1 MHFVS
6 AKGQASCTDC
16 PTTNETGSIG
26 CCPGNSDQW
35 PLERGFSCLGRRYGV
50 FLDTVNLRQFFE
62 YVQCCKTLSGNK
74 NIHVDIQAAGFWGLW
89 LCAHFGFDVFHCWF
103 VDQSF
108 PSRIFQDEFTPWQE
122 CQCDACA
129 EHWLPGGGQTE
140 LTFSDLFVSIVQ
152 KKKEANQQFDYMTYL
167 WWSKPKMLI
176 TVYDISMMICEDDE
190 CDWQSYFDYH
200 PEVPILH
207 DLSGTGGSN
216 SYWAALEVGVP
227 GLHWYVATS
236 SIKSFRGSF
245 FSLSQLIQLYSVQ

>member
-152 KKKEANQQFDYMTYL
+152 KKKR
-167 WWSKPKMLI
+167 SKP
-176 TVYDISMMICEDDE
+176 TVWLHDISMMKQTKNVDYSIWHIYDDL
-190 CDWQSYFDYH
+190 WRWWMWLTIIFW
-200 PEVPILH
+200 
-207 DLSGTGGSN
+207 LSPGSPN
-216 SYWAALEVGVP
+216 SPWPLRYRWIQQLLGCTRSRSSRLALVCSNKFHKIIP
-227 GLHWYVATS
+227 G
-236 SIKSFRGSF
+236 
-245 FSLSQLIQLYSVQ
+245 